1 MNKIKNID
9 NNECFKWSLVKFLN
23 SADPNPARIT
33 KVDKEF
39 AKMLGFKG
47 TKFPVKIRDIHE
59 IEKNNSINVSV
70 FSYEN
75 KEKHAIYVP
84 KKCCEEK
91 YVDLL
96 LIGKEGKRH
105 YVFIKDFNIFM
116 YDHTLY
122 CGKKHSCRYCLQTF
136 STEEIL
142 KCHFKDCF
150 KIKRLQCLKKV
161 SMLSH
166 CL

>member
-9 NNECFKWSLVKFLN
+9 NNECFKWSLVKLLN

-75 KEKHAIYVP
+75 K
-84 KKCCEEK
+84 
-91 YVDLL
+91 
-96 LIGKEGKRH
+96 R
-105 YVFIKDFNIFM
+105 NMQFM
-116 YDHTLY
+116 YQKNVV
-122 CGKKHSCRYCLQTF
+122 KKN
-136 STEEIL
+136 
-142 KCHFKDCF
+142 
-150 KIKRLQCLKKV
+150 
-161 SMLSH
+161 MLIYDS
-166 CL
+166 